1 MSKENKEELNEEV
14 VEDSKEVSKEVTK
27 EISKKASEKESKNDN
42 KDGEGK
48 SAPTSLIIEAIIAV
62 AAIALIIVA
71 VVFHG
76 DKNGNAVSQN
86 GQNTAVSGGS
96 VSVDNSELWTNA
108 PAIPDSASFNNL
120 TEAECEA
127 AVAEGTML
135 KLTTSDGATVY
146 VNNYDN
152 AEYFNKE
159 ASVSDD
165 DVENVIK
172 TQVLVQYAETK
183 ETDHTVVQKMDS
195 VSVDYVGKID
205 GVAFDGGSAEGQVLT
220 VGGGGFIPGFE
231 DGMIGMSV
239 GETKDVNTT
248 FPADY
253 HNPEVAGK
261 TAVFTITMNEILGTV
276 TYPELSDEIANEVT
290 GGQYPT
296 AAELRSYLKESMLSD
311 HIMTF
316 INTDFFVADCPEDAI
331 MNAYNSQLKYYDQ
344 VSSTTGM
351 SVSDLVAAQGQDL
364 DELKTATMT
373 DAVNSARY
381 NILYQAIAESNGLTV
396 TDEDL
401 TALATENGYSD
412 LESFYRDFGA
422 TEETAKTFLMQD
434 KIVEFL
440 TGKLN

>member
-27 EISKKASEKESKNDN
+27 EVSKKASEKESKNDN
-42 KDGEGK
+42 KDGEQK

-96 VSVDNSELWTNA
+96 VSVDNSELWTNT

-183 ETDHTVVQKMDS
+183 ETDHTTVQKMDS

-248 FPADY
+248 FPAD
-253 HNPEVAGK
+253 
-261 TAVFTITMNEILGTV
+261 
-276 TYPELSDEIANEVT
+276 
-290 GGQYPT
+290 
-296 AAELRSYLKESMLSD
+296 
-311 HIMTF
+311 
-316 INTDFFVADCPEDAI
+316 
-331 MNAYNSQLKYYDQ
+331 
-344 VSSTTGM
+344 
-351 SVSDLVAAQGQDL
+351 
-364 DELKTATMT
+364 
-373 DAVNSARY
+373 
-381 NILYQAIAESNGLTV
+381 
-396 TDEDL
+396 
-401 TALATENGYSD
+401 
-412 LESFYRDFGA
+412 
-422 TEETAKTFLMQD
+422 
-434 KIVEFL
+434 
-440 TGKLN
+440 